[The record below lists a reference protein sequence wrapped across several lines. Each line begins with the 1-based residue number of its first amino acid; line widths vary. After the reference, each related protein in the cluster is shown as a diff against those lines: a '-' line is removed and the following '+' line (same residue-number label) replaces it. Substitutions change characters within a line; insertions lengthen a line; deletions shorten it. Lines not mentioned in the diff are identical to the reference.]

1 MNLREIGEGIRMAI
15 GSLRMHKVRA
25 ILTTLGIIIGVMTVI
40 TIISLIQGLNRAVSK
55 QIAGLGA
62 NVFYVQKY
70 PWFAGEEWFEYRNR
84 KNLSIEDAQAIAE
97 LCPSVENVAPVL
109 YSGKVIKFK
118 DRSTERVDIRAT
130 TPSHQD
136 VSNTTVER
144 GRFFTQT
151 ELNHRRQVCIIGQTI
166 VKGLFPDE
174 APLGDHIRIGGRKFL
189 VVGIQEKKGSMFGQ
203 DLDAVAVIPIT
214 TFQKL
219 FGTRRSV
226 SIMVEAKPKLFE
238 MAKDE
243 VTSLMRRRRH
253 IPPKEKNDFAINTQD
268 TIMNVYKSLTSI
280 AFLVMIGVSSISL
293 LVGGIGIMNIMLV
306 SVTERTREIGI
317 RKAIG
322 AARKDIL
329 FQFLIEALILS
340 GIGGIIG
347 IGLGGGAGKLVSA
360 LTPLKA
366 AIPLWSIILG
376 LGFSSAVGLIFGI
389 WPAAKAAKLNPIV
402 ALRYE

>member
-1 MNLREIGEGIRMAI
+1 MNLREIGEGIRMAT

-166 VKGLFPDE
+166 VEGLFPDE
-174 APLGDHIRIGGRKFL
+174 SPLGDHIRIGGRKFL

-203 DLDAVAVIPIT
+203 DMDAVAIIPIT

-253 IPPKEKNDFAINTQD
+253 ILPKEKNDFAINTQD

-322 AARKDIL
+322 AGRKDIL

-360 LTPLKA
+360 LTPLQA
-366 AIPLWSIILG
+366 VIPLWSIILG

>member
-55 QIAGLGA
+55 QVAGLGA

-151 ELNHRRQVCIIGQTI
+151 ELNHRSQVCIIGQTI

-189 VVGIQEKKGSMFGQ
+189 VVGIQEKKGSMFGH
-203 DLDAVAVIPIT
+203 DMDAVAIIPIT

-226 SIMVEAKPKLFE
+226 SIMVEAKPQLFE

-253 IPPKEKNDFAINTQD
+253 IPLKEKNDFAINTQD

-360 LTPLKA
+360 FTPLKA

-389 WPAAKAAKLNPIV
+389 WPAAKAARLNPIV

>member
-55 QIAGLGA
+55 QVAGLGA

-174 APLGDHIRIGGRKFL
+174 APLGEHIRIGGRKFL

-226 SIMVEAKPKLFE
+226 SIMVEAKPQLFE

-253 IPPKEKNDFAINTQD
+253 IPLKEKNDFAINTQD
-268 TIMNVYKSLTSI
+268 TIMNVYKSLTSV

-389 WPAAKAAKLNPIV
+389 WPAAKAAKLDPIV